1 MKRYFTIYEEVKE
14 QYYKIPK
21 AFMLEESK
29 YFEMSPMA
37 KLIYSILSDRNSVSI
52 KNKWVDEEKRV
63 YFVYKQEELCKI
75 LGIKHTATA
84 RKYLKELETYELLE
98 RVRQGLNKPD
108 RLYLLHPEVTEE
120 EIYKILNNEETQ
132 EKEEENSDETSKIN
146 GQIKNDYQENQKI
159 ATGQIKNDYQENQ
172 NLSSS
177 NINNNNTND
186 INNIKKEKGKKK
198 TKKEPTQTEID
209 EVINAYTSN
218 EELKATLI
226 EFVKF
231 RKSIKRVITTYALEL
246 IIKKLDRLANDD
258 NTKIEIL
265 NESIMNGWNGVF
277 PLKDNSTPNNKNK
290 GGFNN
295 ESRSNTSKNNE
306 PSKGKSEDEHDAEY
320 WKEQNRILDE
330 MLDSYLQM

>member
-75 LGIKHTATA
+75 LVIKHTATA

-146 GQIKNDYQENQKI
+146 GQIKI
-159 ATGQIKNDYQENQ
+159 DYQENQ

-186 INNIKKEKGKKK
+186 INNIKKEKEKKK

-209 EVINAYTSN
+209 EVVNAYTSN
-218 EELKATLI
+218 EELKTAII

-231 RKSIKRVITTYALEL
+231 RKGMGKGKFMTTYAVKLL
-246 IIKKLDRLANDD
+246 TKKLDRFANDD

-265 NESIMNGWNGVF
+265 NESKMNGWNGVF
-277 PLKDNSTPNNKNK
+277 PLKDNSTPINKNK

-295 ESRSNTSKNNE
+295 EPRNNTSKNNE
-306 PSKGKSEDEHDAEY
+306 PSKGESKEDEYGPEY
-320 WKEQNRILDE
+320 WEEQNRILNEGIDF
-330 MLDSYLQM
+330 

>member
-132 EKEEENSDETSKIN
+132 EKEEENSDKTSKIN

-186 INNIKKEKGKKK
+186 INNNKKEKTKKKK

-209 EVINAYTSN
+209 EVVNAYTSN

-231 RKSIKRVITTYALEL
+231 RKSIKRTMTTYALEL
-246 IIKKLDRLANDD
+246 LIKKLDRFANDD

-277 PLKDNSTPNNKNK
+277 PLKNNSSQKV
-290 GGFNN
+290 GFFFLCI
-295 ESRSNTSKNNE
+295 
-306 PSKGKSEDEHDAEY
+306 SEF
-320 WKEQNRILDE
+320 
-330 MLDSYLQM
+330 

>member
-14 QYYKIPK
+14 QYYRIPK

-146 GQIKNDYQENQKI
+146 GQIKI
-159 ATGQIKNDYQENQ
+159 DYQENQ

-177 NINNNNTND
+177 IINNNNTND
-186 INNIKKEKGKKK
+186 INNIKKEKEKKK

-231 RKSIKRVITTYALEL
+231 RKSIKRVMTTHALEL
-246 IIKKLDRLANDD
+246 LIKKLDRFANDD

-265 NESIMNGWNGVF
+265 NESIMNGWNGIF

-306 PSKGKSEDEHDAEY
+306 PSKGKSKEEHDAEY

>member
-132 EKEEENSDETSKIN
+132 EKEKENSDEASKIN

-159 ATGQIKNDYQENQ
+159 ANGQLNNSYQDKQ

-177 NINNNNTND
+177 NINNNN
-186 INNIKKEKGKKK
+186 INSINLNKKEKEKKK

-231 RKSIKRVITTYALEL
+231 RKSIKRVMTTRALEL
-246 IIKKLDRLANDD
+246 LIKKLDKLANDD

-265 NESIMNGWNGVF
+265 NESIMNGWNGIF

-295 ESRSNTSKNNE
+295 EPRSNTSKNNE
-306 PSKGKSEDEHDAEY
+306 PSEGKPKEEHDAKY
-320 WKEQNRILDE
+320 WEEQNRILNEGIDF
-330 MLDSYLQM
+330 

>member
-132 EKEEENSDETSKIN
+132 KKEEENSDKASKIN

-159 ATGQIKNDYQENQ
+159 AIGQIKIDYQENQ

-246 IIKKLDRLANDD
+246 LIKKLDRFANDD

-265 NESIMNGWNGVF
+265 NESIMNGWNGIF
-277 PLKDNSTPNNKNK
+277 PLKDNSTPKNK

-295 ESRSNTSKNNE
+295 EYRSNT
-306 PSKGKSEDEHDAEY
+306 
-320 WKEQNRILDE
+320 
-330 MLDSYLQM
+330 

>member
-14 QYYKIPK
+14 QYYRIPK

-146 GQIKNDYQENQKI
+146 GQIKIDYQENQKI

-177 NINNNNTND
+177 NINNNN
-186 INNIKKEKGKKK
+186 INSINLNKKEKEKKK

-209 EVINAYTSN
+209 DVVNAYTSN
-218 EELKATLI
+218 EELRTAII

-231 RKSIKRVITTYALEL
+231 RKSIKRVMTTYALEL
-246 IIKKLDRLANDD
+246 LIKKLDRFANDD

-265 NESIMNGWNGVF
+265 NESIMNGWNGIF
-277 PLKDNSTPNNKNK
+277 PLKDNSTPKNK

-295 ESRSNTSKNNE
+295 EPRSNTSKNNE
-306 PSKGKSEDEHDAEY
+306 PSKGEPKEEHDAKY
-320 WKEQNRILDE
+320 WEEQNRILNE
-330 MLDSYLQM
+330 MLDF

>member
-14 QYYKIPK
+14 QYYRIPK

-146 GQIKNDYQENQKI
+146 GQIKIDYKENQKI

-198 TKKEPTQTEID
+198 IKKEPTQTEID

-218 EELKATLI
+218 EELKTAII

-231 RKSIKRVITTYALEL
+231 RKGMGKGRFMTTYAVKLL
-246 IIKKLDRLANDD
+246 TKKLDRFANDD
-258 NTKIEIL
+258 NTKIEII
-265 NESIMNGWNGVF
+265 NKSILNGWTDIYE
-277 PLKDNSTPNNKNK
+277 LKEPCKNK

-295 ESRSNTSKNNE
+295 EPRSNTSKNNE
-306 PSKGKSEDEHDAEY
+306 SSKGKSKEEHDAEY

>member
-14 QYYKIPK
+14 QYYRIPK

-132 EKEEENSDETSKIN
+132 EKEEENSNETSKIN
-146 GQIKNDYQENQKI
+146 
-159 ATGQIKNDYQENQ
+159 GQIKNDYQENQ

-209 EVINAYTSN
+209 EVVNAYTSN
-218 EELKATLI
+218 EELKTAII

-231 RKSIKRVITTYALEL
+231 RKGMGKGRFMTTYAVKLL
-246 IIKKLDRLANDD
+246 TKKLDRFANDD
-258 NTKIEIL
+258 NTKIEII
-265 NESIMNGWNGVF
+265 NKSILNGWSDIYE
-277 PLKDNSTPNNKNK
+277 LKEPCKNK
-290 GGFNN
+290 GGVNN
-295 ESRSNTSKNNE
+295 EPRSNTSKNNE
-306 PSKGKSEDEHDAEY
+306 PSKGEPKEEHDAKY
-320 WKEQNRILDE
+320 WEEQNRILNE
-330 MLDSYLQM
+330 MLDF

>member
-132 EKEEENSDETSKIN
+132 EKEEENSNETSKIN
-146 GQIKNDYQENQKI
+146 
-159 ATGQIKNDYQENQ
+159 GQIKNDYQENQ

-231 RKSIKRVITTYALEL
+231 RKSIKRVMTTHALEL
-246 IIKKLDRLANDD
+246 LIKKLDKLSNDD

-265 NESIMNGWNGVF
+265 NESIMNGWNGIF

-295 ESRSNTSKNNE
+295 ESRSNTSKNYE
-306 PSKGKSEDEHDAEY
+306 PSKGKSKDEHDAEY

>member
-1 MKRYFTIYEEVKE
+1 MKYNISGFDQTAMIELGLNADDLNILRWFIDFKDSGKMLKEYFIEENCF
-14 QYYKIPK
+14 YYWINYNGLIEAFPYLFVNCNTEETKKKKLQRLLNGNISKILK
-21 AFMLEESK
+21 K
-29 YFEMSPMA
+29 
-37 KLIYSILSDRNSVSI
+37 KLI
-52 KNKWVDEEKRV
+52 KNKNGTYTFFALNEINYQKLLR
-63 YFVYKQEELCKI
+63 
-75 LGIKHTATA
+75 IKH
-84 RKYLKELETYELLE
+84 ESC
-98 RVRQGLNKPD
+98 
-108 RLYLLHPEVTEE
+108 
-120 EIYKILNNEETQ
+120 
-132 EKEEENSDETSKIN
+132 KEEYNAGAEIPTGTNNS
-146 GQIKNDYQENQKI
+146 GANDT
-159 ATGQIKNDYQENQ
+159 TGTNHSGAHWNESFHPKD
-172 NLSSS
+172 SS
-177 NINNNNTND
+177 INNSS
-186 INNIKKEKGKKK
+186 INLNKKEKKEKKK

-231 RKSIKRVITTYALEL
+231 RKSIKRVMTTRALEL
-246 IIKKLDRLANDD
+246 LIKKLDRLANDD

-265 NESIMNGWNGVF
+265 NESIMNGWNGIF

-295 ESRSNTSKNNE
+295 EPRSNTSKNNE

>member
-146 GQIKNDYQENQKI
+146 GQIKI
-159 ATGQIKNDYQENQ
+159 DYQENQ

-209 EVINAYTSN
+209 EVVNAYTS
-218 EELKATLI
+218 
-226 EFVKF
+226 
-231 RKSIKRVITTYALEL
+231 
-246 IIKKLDRLANDD
+246 KK
-258 NTKIEIL
+258 K
-265 NESIMNGWNGVF
+265 
-277 PLKDNSTPNNKNK
+277 
-290 GGFNN
+290 
-295 ESRSNTSKNNE
+295 
-306 PSKGKSEDEHDAEY
+306 
-320 WKEQNRILDE
+320 
-330 MLDSYLQM
+330 

>member
-84 RKYLKELETYELLE
+84 RKYLKELESYELLE

-120 EIYKILNNEETQ
+120 KIYKILNNEETQ
-132 EKEEENSDETSKIN
+132 EKEEENSDKTSKIN
-146 GQIKNDYQENQKI
+146 GQIKI
-159 ATGQIKNDYQENQ
+159 DYQENQ

-209 EVINAYTSN
+209 EVVNAYTSN
-218 EELKATLI
+218 EELRTAII

-231 RKSIKRVITTYALEL
+231 RKSIKRVMTTRALEL
-246 IIKKLDRLANDD
+246 LIKKLDRLANDD

-265 NESIMNGWNGVF
+265 NESIMNGWNGIF
-277 PLKDNSTPNNKNK
+277 PLKDNSTPINKNK

-306 PSKGKSEDEHDAEY
+306 PSKGKSKEDEYGPEY
-320 WKEQNRILDE
+320 WEEQNRILNEGIDF
-330 MLDSYLQM
+330 

>member
-231 RKSIKRVITTYALEL
+231 RKSIKRVMTTRALEL
-246 IIKKLDRLANDD
+246 LIKKLDKLANDD

-265 NESIMNGWNGVF
+265 NESIMNGWNGIF

-306 PSKGKSEDEHDAEY
+306 PSEGKPKEEHDAEY